1 MRRCGVCRCVIWSL
15 ATRFFGKN
23 KGKDVR
29 KIGATRDERAGETE
43 RTRGLG
49 ERRLVLLR
57 LGEERVPRSRGDEPR
72 DADAPRR

>member
-1 MRRCGVCRCVIWSL
+1 MTW
-15 ATRFFGKN
+15 FFRKR
-23 KGKDVR
+23 KGDDVR
-29 KIGATRDERAGETE
+29 KTGATRDERAGDTE

-57 LGEERVPRSRGDEPR
+57 LGEEGVPRSRNLKDEAR